1 MSAEVFVCH
10 AGTCRARGA
19 EAVLVE
25 IEELAEAVGA
35 DCKVRESGCLGLC
48 SQAPNAVV
56 RTKTGRT
63 KVTEHTRLTSLEAS
77 AKVVERATGV
87 APDLGATNW
96 RLEGLRAERAR
107 SHAKSVYHWNAA
119 LRGLKAPAFSDPEL
133 RQLRADAGYP
143 DGITAA
149 APSAIAGYTRWT
161 LEEVNAVSR
170 HSALFSFRS
179 KDLKRGTPHPRG
191 RGRQPVPI
199 TWHTTLLALVG
210 ANGEGPLPW
219 VERDYTPVSTARD
232 WERGTVDL
240 LVKVYADGLAT
251 SWLKTVPVGAEVWL
265 SKPVKTLDVPALVA
279 DGGRAFRP
287 ASVLLLL
294 AGTGCVALP
303 QILAHRDPMT
313 KLSISTPKRD
323 QLKVPVDVV
332 LSCRADD
339 PLLVEDVAAWC
350 AEEGDAAGLRNATV
364 LVTPEGAGPPQF
376 DAAAKAADAV
386 LAASPNAAVVRARLD
401 GALLREAYAR
411 MPQPCRVVVSGP
423 DGFNAACRSA
433 LLDLVDDA
441 DDVTILAA

>member
-35 DCKVRESGCLGLC
+35 DCK
-48 SQAPNAVV
+48 
-56 RTKTGRT
+56 
-63 KVTEHTRLTSLEAS
+63 
-77 AKVVERATGV
+77 
-87 APDLGATNW
+87 
-96 RLEGLRAERAR
+96 
-107 SHAKSVYHWNAA
+107 HAKSVYHWNAA
-119 LRGLKAPAFSDPEL
+119 LRGLKAPAFGDPEL

-161 LEEVNAVSR
+161 LEEVDAVSR
-170 HSALFSFRS
+170 HSAIFSFRS

-199 TWHTTLLALVG
+199 TWHTTLLAFVG

-240 LVKVYADGLAT
+240 LVKCYADGLAT
-251 SWLKTVPVGAEVWL
+251 SWLKAVPVGAEVWL
-265 SKPVKTLDVPALVA
+265 EAREDVKTLDVPALVA

-287 ASVLLLL
+287 AS
-294 AGTGCVALP
+294 
-303 QILAHRDPMT
+303 
-313 KLSISTPKRD
+313 ISTPKRD

-332 LSCRADD
+332 LSCREDD

-350 AEEGDAAGLRNATV
+350 AEEGDAAGLRRATV
-364 LVTPEGAGPPQF
+364 GDARGAGPPQF
-376 DAAAKAADAV
+376 NAAAKAADAV

-411 MPQPCRVVVSGP
+411 MPRPCRVVVSGP